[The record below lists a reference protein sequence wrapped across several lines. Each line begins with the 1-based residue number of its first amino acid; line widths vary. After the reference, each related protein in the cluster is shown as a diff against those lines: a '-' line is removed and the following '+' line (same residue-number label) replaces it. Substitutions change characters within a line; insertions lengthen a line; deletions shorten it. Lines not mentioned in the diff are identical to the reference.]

1 MKRKLIALCVSSVLV
16 GTGIIFNMNQDVS
29 APTVEKFTED
39 TSASVSK
46 HDTKVS
52 KHENV
57 DKDEKSIAASTNR
70 KAETKKSKNEESSTE
85 KSESQNSSSKQTST
99 SKSETKA
106 SVSSESKKQT
116 SKKEGSSKSS
126 SGSDQKTSTSNS
138 SNASSKSNNV
148 VVSQPVEKPNESKQ
162 EPAVESTPTP
172 EPTRPS
178 YACPGGVNPDVSCDV
193 ILDTNFYYATYG
205 SQAEA
210 DAAGM
215 YYLDEVMYIGDIEIT
230 NYSVQPVYRND
241 YSIAYYGLNLW
252 SNGTLIQ

>member
-16 GTGIIFNMNQDVS
+16 GIGIIFNMNQDVS
-29 APTVEKFTED
+29 VPTVEKFTED
-39 TSASVSK
+39 TSAS
-46 HDTKVS
+46 VS

-70 KAETKKSKNEESSTE
+70 KAETKESKNEESPTGKNDSQ
-85 KSESQNSSSKQTST
+85 KSLSKQTST
-99 SKSETKA
+99 SKSETTA
-106 SVSSESKKQT
+106 SVSSECKKQN

-138 SNASSKSNNV
+138 SNASSKSNND

-193 ILDTNFYYATYG
+193 ILDANFYYATYG
-205 SQAEA
+205 LQAEA

-241 YSIAYYGLNLW
+241 HSIAYYGLNLW
-252 SNGTLIQ
+252 SNESLIQ